1 MNGWHESIKD
11 QTPDHPDHAK
21 PKPGLAKRLKEA
33 NAAHNEA
40 TKVRN
45 EFTKK
50 YNDEPRGFDY
60 ITDSG
65 LIDTA
70 EANVKADS
78 ALARQQRVNK

>member
-33 NAAHNEA
+33 NAAHNEE
-40 TKVRN
+40 TKARN

-60 ITDSG
+60 ITDSR
-65 LIDTA
+65 LMDTA
-70 EANVKADS
+70 DASGKADRN
-78 ALARQQRVNK
+78 LKRQQEVNK